1 MFGILRPCRHTLPGD
16 LAASWMSHLCG
27 LCLALRD
34 GHGQL
39 ARTATNYDG
48 LVVSALTAAQ
58 RPAAATRA
66 AGPCPLRG
74 MRGADVA
81 AGAGAELAASVSLL
95 LAAARIG
102 DHIAD
107 GDGLYARG
115 PVRAAAGAL
124 AARWERAARNGSG
137 ELGFDAGVLLEALD
151 GQRWAES
158 AAENGADVLAA
169 TRPTEFATGEA
180 FAHTAV
186 LAGRPGNRDPLREA
200 GRLFGR
206 IAHLLDAVEDAED
219 DRAAGAWNPV
229 EATGTAVAEVRRL
242 CDDAALGVE
251 LALAEA
257 DLDDGRLVRA
267 LLVHELRR
275 SVARTFTA
283 AGYPESPGHPRSG
296 GGRGRHGYP
305 GGHGDPED
313 YGGRRG
319 GRRRPQ
325 DDGYAGAFGPVE
337 PPPGAGGP
345 HNGHRPAG
353 DQGGCCCTC
362 NCETPK
368 IYAPPKKRGLFAGC
382 AVALFMCCTCQPCCR
397 DPHPGPWSGEHRG
410 PCLDC
415 CSGCNTGGG
424 GSGGDGGGDGGGG
437 GGCDCDCSC
446 D

>member
-1 MFGILRPCRHTLPGD
+1 MFGVLRPCRRTLPGD
-16 LAASWMSHLCG
+16 LAASWVSHLCG

-48 LVVSALTAAQ
+48 LLVSALTAAQ
-58 RPAAATRA
+58 QPAAATRA

-81 AGAGAELAASVSLL
+81 QGAGAQLAASVSLL

-102 DHIAD
+102 DHITD
-107 GDGLYARG
+107 GDGLCARG
-115 PVRAAAGAL
+115 PVRAAARTL
-124 AARWERAARNGSG
+124 AARWERAARLGSG

-151 GQRWAES
+151 GQPLAEA
-158 AAENGADVLAA
+158 AAENGAGVLAA

-186 LAGRPGNRDPLREA
+186 LAGRPGNRGPLREA

-206 IAHLLDAVEDAED
+206 IAHLLDAVEDLED

-229 EATGTAVAEVRRL
+229 EATGASAAEARRL

-257 DLDDGRLVRA
+257 DFDDGRLVRA

-275 SVARTFTA
+275 SVSRTFTA
-283 AGYPESPGHPRSG
+283 AGHHGPTEQHGPPGERGGSG
-296 GGRGRHGYP
+296 GSGPRWPQDHGYTS
-305 GGHGDPED
+305 
-313 YGGRRG
+313 
-319 GRRRPQ
+319 
-325 DDGYAGAFGPVE
+325 AFGPVE

-345 HNGHRPAG
+345 RNGHRPVG

-368 IYAPPKKRGLFAGC
+368 IYEPPKRLGFLAGC
-382 AVALFMCCTCQPCCR
+382 GVALFMCCTCQHCCR
-397 DPHPGPWSGEHRG
+397 DPHPGPWSGERSG
-410 PCLDC
+410 SCLDC
-415 CSGCNTGGG
+415 GCGGNTGG
-424 GSGGDGGGDGGGG
+424 GSGGEGDGGDGGC
-437 GGCDCDCSC
+437 CDCDCSC